1 MRLQEAEERAGQVQK
16 WNSGVGDMRR
26 RGNTGEEERGRRGI
40 GTEGIQ

>member
-16 WNSGVGDMRR
+16 WNSGVGTRGGEGIQGRR
-26 RGNTGEEERGRRGI
+26 REGGEEI